1 MVRDARR
8 GQGLGSGRDLNGRA
22 ASVSAMRSYRAL
34 ESYRDLSGLD
44 GSECPSRPG
53 FGSDRDL
60 NAIRAAPVSALLMWA
75 RVQTANPDKF
85 TTQVVTQLTAF
96 WPSLTGLDPK
106 EMWREAWKTYGTCLV
121 TPKLKGPT
129 QYFNRAIRL
138 SDEIGNLLEKHLI
151 QSDGIVPCD
160 SATYTNVEILNSLKT
175 VTTVNNQ
182 NEKEVS
188 FTCADINATHAY
200 LNQVT
205 FCYNKDAKD
214 FEDCPTSNRCRV
226 ENIIVPRPSP
236 PATRPSSLQ
245 VSAQHSFLSSLFQ
258 IANNCPILPH
268 HRLGSRLREMSSDSN
283 NGFPFYHAPE
293 VHSFPKSECFHESNS
308 LSIDR
313 LPLLHVELRSY
324 FFLGLFL
331 GLSSYNWK
339 DW

>member
-1 MVRDARR
+1 MKMKNLSLFLVT
-8 GQGLGSGRDLNGRA
+8 LTLFFI
-22 ASVSAMRSYRAL
+22 SVCSQNVAQTQFVYRWPETYCNKDTKTTVKCNKIPPL
-34 ESYRDLSGLD
+34 QFTLVEFWGLD
-44 GSECPSRPG
+44 SNGKLLENCK
-53 FGSDRDL
+53 DT
-60 NAIRAAPVSALLMWA
+60 APKDW
-75 RVQTANPDKF
+75 DKTVF

-96 WPSLTGLDPK
+96 WPSLTRRDPK
-106 EMWREAWKTYGTCLV
+106 EKWREAWKTYGTCLV

-188 FTCADINATHAY
+188 FTCADINETHAY

-236 PATRPSSLQ
+236 PTTRPSSLQ
-245 VSAQHSFLSSLFQ
+245 YMLSSNFQLFK
-258 IANNCPILPH
+258 L
-268 HRLGSRLREMSSDSN
+268 EK
-283 NGFPFYHAPE
+283 
-293 VHSFPKSECFHESNS
+293 SFNK
-308 LSIDR
+308 
-313 LPLLHVELRSY
+313 
-324 FFLGLFL
+324 
-331 GLSSYNWK
+331 
-339 DW
+339 

>member
-8 GQGLGSGRDLNGRA
+8 GQGFGSGRDLNGRA
-22 ASVSAMRSYRAL
+22 ASVSAMRSYRAAPVSAL

-44 GSECPSRPG
+44 GSECPSRLG
-53 FGSDRDL
+53 FGSGRDL

-96 WPSLTGLDPK
+96 WPSLTSRDPK

-236 PATRPSSLQ
+236 PTTRPSSLQ
-245 VSAQHSFLSSLFQ
+245 TLQTGEKLQQ
-258 IANNCPILPH
+258 II
-268 HRLGSRLREMSSDSN
+268 
-283 NGFPFYHAPE
+283 
-293 VHSFPKSECFHESNS
+293 
-308 LSIDR
+308 
-313 LPLLHVELRSY
+313 
-324 FFLGLFL
+324 
-331 GLSSYNWK
+331 
-339 DW
+339 

>member
-1 MVRDARR
+1 M
-8 GQGLGSGRDLNGRA
+8 LGSLGSWWFGMPVA
-22 ASVSAMRSYRAL
+22 AGASAQVVRSYFCLQQYKQAFQRH
-34 ESYRDLSGLD
+34 
-44 GSECPSRPG
+44 
-53 FGSDRDL
+53 F
-60 NAIRAAPVSALLMWA
+60 
-75 RVQTANPDKF
+75 KF

-96 WPSLTGLDPK
+96 WPSLTSRDPK

-236 PATRPSSLQ
+236 PTTRPSSLQ
-245 VSAQHSFLSSLFQ
+245 TLQTGEKLQQ
-258 IANNCPILPH
+258 II
-268 HRLGSRLREMSSDSN
+268 
-283 NGFPFYHAPE
+283 
-293 VHSFPKSECFHESNS
+293 
-308 LSIDR
+308 
-313 LPLLHVELRSY
+313 
-324 FFLGLFL
+324 
-331 GLSSYNWK
+331 
-339 DW
+339 